1 MLIRHP
7 TATGIVIENAVTED
21 RSPQTTTYSF
31 PESRWTC
38 GPAQKPKAEQVQ
50 GSNPATTNA
59 NRLKWEAV
67 ALWLFIASI
76 FIVSVLAGYLLWLKC
91 S

>member
-1 MLIRHP
+1 MLIQHP
-7 TATGIVIENAVTED
+7 TATGRVIEKAVTGD

-31 PESRWTC
+31 PENRWTC
-38 GPAQKPKAEQVQ
+38 ASAQKPKAEQVQ
-50 GSNPATTNA
+50 GSNPATTTA

-76 FIVSVLAGYLLWLKC
+76 FILSVLAGYLLWLKC

>member
-7 TATGIVIENAVTED
+7 TATGRVIEKAVPED

-31 PESRWTC
+31 PENRWTC
-38 GPAQKPKAEQVQ
+38 ASAQKPKAEQVQ